1 MAGSEGRL
9 SLRNPTPA
17 LLWGLV
23 GCMVVMWSANPIA
36 AKIALR
42 HLPAPLL
49 VSLRTTIAGLLVLP
63 WLFQAWRIV
72 PAAHWWKL
80 ALLGAGLQVGNQLIY
95 VTSLSLT
102 SVAHAAFIYS
112 VVPVIILLLAASRG
126 QEKIT
131 AKKLIGMSVC
141 IVGAVWLAVDRSGG
155 GDPSPEGD
163 ALLVA
168 AGLLFAA
175 FTVFG
180 KQARLR
186 YGAVV
191 LNSLA
196 YVSGAV
202 LLQPVIWLAYRDF
215 SFATV
220 PGEGWW
226 AVFYMALFPSVLG
239 YLIYYW
245 ALGHVEASR
254 IAGVQYV
261 QPLTATS
268 LGWVML
274 GESVSLNLAL
284 AGAVILTGVY
294 LAERR

>member
-9 SLRNPTPA
+9 SFSRPSPA

-36 AKIALR
+36 AKVALR
-42 HLPAPLL
+42 HLPPPLL
-49 VSLRTTIAGLLVLP
+49 VSLRTTIAAIIALP
-63 WLFQAWRIV
+63 SLIRLWKLIR
-72 PAAHWWKL
+72 AAHWWKL
-80 ALLGAGLQVGNQLIY
+80 ALLGVALQVGNQLIY
-95 VTSLSLT
+95 VMALDLT

-126 QEKIT
+126 QEELT

-141 IVGAVWLAVDRSGG
+141 VAGAIWLGADRTGS
-155 GDPSPEGD
+155 GDPSLVGD
-163 ALLVA
+163 LMLVV

-180 KQARLR
+180 KQAREQ

-196 YVSGAV
+196 YVSGAI
-202 LLQPVIWLAYRDF
+202 LLQPVIWLAYSDF
-215 SFATV
+215 SFASV
-220 PGEGWW
+220 PSEGWW
-226 AVFYMALFPSVLG
+226 AVTYMAVFPSVLG

-245 ALGHVEASR
+245 ALGHVSASR
-254 IAGVQYV
+254 IAGVQYI
-261 QPLTATS
+261 QPLTSTS

-274 GESVSLNLAL
+274 GESVSLNLGL
-284 AGAVILTGVY
+284 AGAVILIGVY
-294 LAERR
+294 LTERR

>member
-1 MAGSEGRL
+1 
-9 SLRNPTPA
+9 
-17 LLWGLV
+17 
-23 GCMVVMWSANPIA
+23 MVIIWSVNPIA

-42 HLPAPLL
+42 HLPPALL
-49 VSLRTTIAGLLVLP
+49 VSVRTTIAAVIVLP
-63 WLFQAWRIV
+63 WLLRASKAV
-72 PAAHWWKL
+72 AAAHWWKL
-80 ALLGAGLQVGNQLIY
+80 ALLGAGLPVGNQLIY
-95 VTSLSLT
+95 VTSVSLT

-141 IVGAVWLAVDRSGG
+141 VAGAVWLAMDRTGG
-155 GDPSPEGD
+155 GDPTPQGD
-163 ALLVA
+163 ALLVV

-180 KQARLR
+180 KQARQQ

-202 LLQPVIWLAYRDF
+202 LLQPVIWIAYRDV
-215 SFATV
+215 SLATV
-220 PGEGWW
+220 PSEAWW
-226 AVFYMALFPSVLG
+226 AVSYMAVFPSVLG

-245 ALGHVEASR
+245 ALGHVPASR

-268 LGWVML
+268 LGWILL
-274 GESVSLNLAL
+274 GESVSLNLGM

>member
-9 SLRNPTPA
+9 NFNRPSPG
-17 LLWGLV
+17 LLWTLV
-23 GCMVVMWSANPIA
+23 SFMVVIWSLNPIA

-49 VSLRTTIAGLLVLP
+49 VSLRTTLAAVLVLP
-63 WLFQAWRIV
+63 ALIRLWRIV
-72 PAAHWWKL
+72 RAEHWWKL

-95 VTSLSLT
+95 VTALSWT

-112 VVPVIILLLAASRG
+112 VLPVIILLLAASRG

-131 AKKLIGMSVC
+131 ANKLLGMSVC
-141 IVGAVWLAVDRSGG
+141 FAGAVWLASDRSGG
-155 GDPSPEGD
+155 GDPSLQGD
-163 ALLVA
+163 GMLVV
-168 AGLLFAA
+168 AGIMFAA

-180 KQARLR
+180 KQARQK

-196 YVSGAV
+196 YVSGAA
-202 LLQPVIWLAYRDF
+202 LLQPVIWIGYRDF
-215 SFATV
+215 AFARV
-220 PGEGWW
+220 PSEAWW
-226 AVFYMALFPSVLG
+226 AVAYMAVFPSVLG

-245 ALGHVEASR
+245 ALGHVTASR
-254 IAGVQYV
+254 IAGVQYI

-268 LGWVML
+268 LGWILL
-274 GESVSLNLAL
+274 GESVSLNLGL
-284 AGAVILTGVY
+284 AGAVILLGVY

>member
-9 SLRNPTPA
+9 SLRNPSPA

-23 GCMVVMWSANPIA
+23 GCMVVMWSVNPIA

-49 VSLRTTIAGLLVLP
+49 VSLRTTIAALLVLP
-63 WLFQAWRIV
+63 ALIRLRRLVSSAD
-72 PAAHWWKL
+72 WWKL

-112 VVPVIILLLAASRG
+112 MVPVIILLLAASRG
-126 QEKIT
+126 QELIT

-141 IVGAVWLAVDRSGG
+141 VAGAVWLASDQTGG

-163 ALLVA
+163 ALLVV
-168 AGLLFAA
+168 AGSLFAA

-180 KQARLR
+180 KQARLQ

-202 LLQPVIWLAYRDF
+202 LLQPVIWIAYRDF
-215 SFATV
+215 SLASV
-220 PGEGWW
+220 PGEAWW
-226 AVFYMALFPSVLG
+226 AVSYMAVFPSVLG

-245 ALGHVEASR
+245 ALGHVPASR
-254 IAGVQYV
+254 IAGVQYI

-268 LGWVML
+268 LGWVLL
-274 GESVSLNLAL
+274 GESVSLNLGL
-284 AGAVILTGVY
+284 AGTVILIGVY

>member
-1 MAGSEGRL
+1 
-9 SLRNPTPA
+9 
-17 LLWGLV
+17 
-23 GCMVVMWSANPIA
+23 MVVMWSVNPIA

-42 HLPAPLL
+42 HLPPALL
-49 VSLRTTIAGLLVLP
+49 VSVRTTIAAVIVLP
-63 WLFQAWRIV
+63 WLFRARRV
-72 PAAHWWKL
+72 VSAKHWWKL

-95 VTSLSLT
+95 VTALDLT

-141 IVGAVWLAVDRSGG
+141 AAGAVWLAMDRTGG
-155 GDPSPEGD
+155 GDPSPQGD
-163 ALLVA
+163 ILLVG
-168 AGLLFAA
+168 AGVLFAG

-180 KQARLR
+180 KQARR
-186 YGAVV
+186 HYGAVV

-196 YVSGAV
+196 YVSGAL
-202 LLQPVIWLAYRDF
+202 LLQPVIWIGYRDF
-215 SFATV
+215 SLLSV
-220 PGEGWW
+220 PGEAWW
-226 AVFYMALFPSVLG
+226 AVSYMAFFPSVLG

-245 ALGHVEASR
+245 ALGHVSASR
-254 IAGVQYV
+254 IAGVQYI

-268 LGWVML
+268 LGWVLL
-274 GESVSLNLAL
+274 GESVSLNLGM
-284 AGAVILTGVY
+284 AGAVILAGVY

>member
-9 SLRNPTPA
+9 SLQNPTPA

-23 GCMVVMWSANPIA
+23 GCMVVMWSVNPIA

-49 VSLRTTIAGLLVLP
+49 VSVRTTIAALIVLP
-63 WLFQAWRIV
+63 WLFRARRV
-72 PAAHWWKL
+72 VHAGHWWKL

-131 AKKLIGMSVC
+131 SKKLIGMSVC
-141 IVGAVWLAVDRSGG
+141 VAGAVWLAMDRSGG
-155 GDPSPEGD
+155 GNPSLQGD
-163 ALLVA
+163 ALLVV

-180 KQARLR
+180 KQARQQ

-196 YVSGAV
+196 YVSGAA
-202 LLQPVIWLAYRDF
+202 LLQPVIWIVYRDF
-215 SFATV
+215 SLLSV
-220 PGEGWW
+220 PSEAWW
-226 AVFYMALFPSVLG
+226 AVSYMAVFPSVFG

-245 ALGHVEASR
+245 ALGHVPASR
-254 IAGVQYV
+254 IAGVQYI

-268 LGWVML
+268 LGWVLL
-274 GESVSLNLAL
+274 GESVSLNLGL
-284 AGAVILTGVY
+284 AGAVILAGVY

>member
-1 MAGSEGRL
+1 MAGSERRL
-9 SLRNPTPA
+9 SLQNPTPG

-23 GCMVVMWSANPIA
+23 GFMVVIWSLNPIA
-36 AKIALR
+36 AKVALR

-49 VSLRTTIAGLLVLP
+49 VSVRTTIAGLIVLP
-63 WLFQAWRIV
+63 WLFRARQVIPR
-72 PAAHWWKL
+72 AHWWKL
-80 ALLGAGLQVGNQLIY
+80 ALLGAGLQVGNQLVY
-95 VTSLSLT
+95 VTSLSMT

-126 QEKIT
+126 QELVT

-141 IVGAVWLAVDRSGG
+141 VAGAVWLALDRSGG
-155 GDPSPEGD
+155 GDPTPQGD
-163 ALLVA
+163 ALLVV
-168 AGLLFAA
+168 AGLMFAA

-180 KQARLR
+180 KQARQE

-196 YVSGAV
+196 YVCGAV
-202 LLQPVIWLAYRDF
+202 LLQPVIWIAYRDF
-215 SFATV
+215 SLATV
-220 PGEGWW
+220 PSEAWW
-226 AVFYMALFPSVLG
+226 AVSYMAVLPSVLG

-245 ALGHVEASR
+245 ALGHVPASR

-268 LGWVML
+268 LGWVLL
-274 GESVSLNLAL
+274 GESVSLNLGL

>member
-1 MAGSEGRL
+1 MV
-9 SLRNPTPA
+9 
-17 LLWGLV
+17 LV
-23 GCMVVMWSANPIA
+23 WSVNPIA

-49 VSLRTTIAGLLVLP
+49 VSLRTTIAAVIVLP
-63 WLFQAWRIV
+63 VLIRLRKLIS
-72 PAAHWWKL
+72 AAHWWKL

-95 VTSLSLT
+95 VVALNLT
-102 SVAHAAFIYS
+102 SIAHAAFIYS
-112 VVPVIILLLAASRG
+112 AVPVIILLLAASRG
-126 QEKIT
+126 QESIT
-131 AKKLIGMSVC
+131 AKKLVGMSVC
-141 IVGAVWLAVDRSGG
+141 FAGAVWLAMDKTGG
-155 GDPSPEGD
+155 GDPSLEGD
-163 ALLVA
+163 ALLAV

-180 KQARLR
+180 KQARQQ

-196 YVSGAV
+196 YVSGGL
-202 LLQPVIWLAYRDF
+202 LLQPVIWIVYRDF

-220 PGEGWW
+220 PSEAWW
-226 AVFYMALFPSVLG
+226 AVSYMAAFPSVLG

-245 ALGHVEASR
+245 ALGHVPASR

-268 LGWVML
+268 LGWVLL
-274 GESVSLNLAL
+274 GESVSLNLGL
-284 AGAVILTGVY
+284 AGAVILAGVY